1 MAAVRRGLP
10 LVLVLLAAYAATLGL
25 DAAPG
30 ARFTAAEA
38 RHLLTAESLVSD
50 GDLDLRDEYATR
62 AWADW
67 YEGDL
72 EPSAALTDGRLH
84 EPHGVAF
91 SLLIA
96 PAHAVAGPTGV
107 ELFLAL
113 LLAGAIALAVPLGR
127 RLVPDPWPGRAALV
141 VGLSPPALAAATTVA
156 PATAAALPLAA
167 AALLALHVREHPR
180 LATVFWCA
188 LLAALLPWVA
198 LGLLAPA
205 VVVAAA
211 LARWLRRRGRGLV
224 GFTALEVVVVSA
236 VTYVAVN
243 DRLFGGP
250 VPDAA
255 RVDGAAAATGLD
267 DAADVVERLPRLAG
281 VLVDRDAGLLRWAP
295 VLVLA
300 LWAVWVLVRSRRER
314 LALVVPERRD
324 VEVGATF
331 LALIAA
337 AGLPVAALA
346 PRTLGGAW
354 LVPPDVPAL
363 LPVLAALVAFGSR
376 HAGRAAP
383 VLAALTLAASAW
395 MLIGA
400 RADDRA
406 GLAPPRGALPWGG
419 AQDVL
424 PRVRSGDAPRAIR

>member
-1 MAAVRRGLP
+1 MAGVRRGLP
-10 LVLVLLAAYAATLGL
+10 LVLVLFAAYAATLGL
-25 DAAPG
+25 DAG
-30 ARFTAAEA
+30 TGGRFSAAEV

-62 AWADW
+62 AWSDWHDGDVEPVAD
-67 YEGDL
+67 
-72 EPSAALTDGRLH
+72 LTDGRLH
-84 EPHGVAF
+84 EPHGVVF
-91 SLLIA
+91 SFLIA

-113 LLAGAIALAVPLGR
+113 LLACAVALAVPLAR

-141 VGLSPPALAAATTVA
+141 VGLSPPALAAATAVA
-156 PATAAALPLAA
+156 PATAGALPLVAA
-167 AALLALHVREHPR
+167 VLLALRVREHPG

-188 LLAALLPWVA
+188 LLTAALPWLA

-211 LARWLRRRGRGLV
+211 LARWLLRRGRGLV

-255 RVDGAAAATGLD
+255 RADGAAGATGID
-267 DAADVVERLPRLAG
+267 DGADLLERLPRLAG

-324 VEVGATF
+324 VEVGVTF
-331 LALIAA
+331 LALVAG
-337 AGLPVAALA
+337 AGLLVAALA
-346 PRTLGGAW
+346 PRSLAGAW
-354 LVPPDVPAL
+354 LVPPEVPAV

-395 MLIGA
+395 LLVGA
-400 RADDRA
+400 RVDDRA

-424 PRVRSGDAPRAIR
+424 PQVRSGDAPRTIR